1 MWEVKLEY
9 EDLKEIFKKEKI
21 NLESKELNSECNE
34 TIKEIE
40 DLKKKKKEK
49 SKEEIIIKIND

>member
-40 DLKKKKKEK
+40 NSKKRKKKNQKKKK
-49 SKEEIIIKIND
+49 

>member
-40 DLKKKKKEK
+40 DLKKNKNKKKK
-49 SKEEIIIKIND
+49 